1 MTDAKF
7 LLFVFS
13 TVIALA
19 GAIGTIAAG
28 RPLRAA
34 MSLLVTIIALAGLY
48 LTLHAQMLAAIQL
61 LVYAGAIVVLF
72 VFVIMLLGPS
82 ASTESSPSTL
92 VVRMLSLVGMTMFT
106 STVAFSFVGVASEWV
121 ALPEAFG
128 TVEGVG
134 MELYTKVL
142 VPFEI
147 VSFTLTTAVV
157 GAVAVARSK
166 TAHELAVAKQRA
178 VATDAAAAAQPAE

>member
-7 LLFVFS
+7 ILFVFS
-13 TVIALA
+13 TLLALA
-19 GAIGTIAAG
+19 GAIGTIASE

-34 MSLLVTIIALAGLY
+34 MSLLVTIISLAGLY
-48 LTLHAQMLAAIQL
+48 LTLHAELLAAIQL
-61 LVYAGAIVVLF
+61 IVYAGAIVVLF

-82 ASTESSPSTL
+82 ATTPSSHGTL
-92 VVRMLSLVGMTMFT
+92 LVRMLSLVGMGMFT
-106 STVAFSFVGVASEWV
+106 STIAFSFVDVASEWIV
-121 ALPEAFG
+121 LPENFG

-134 MELYTKVL
+134 LELYTKAL

-157 GAVAVARSK
+157 GAIAVARSK
-166 TAHELAVAKQRA
+166 TARELAVSKERA
-178 VATDAAAAAQPAE
+178 ASEAAAVAQPAE

>member
-7 LLFVFS
+7 ILFVIS
-13 TVIALA
+13 AVLALA
-19 GAIGTIAAG
+19 GALGTIASQ

-82 ASTESSPSTL
+82 ARTPSSPSTL
-92 VVRMLSLVGMTMFT
+92 VVRMLSLVGMAMFT

-121 ALPEAFG
+121 SLPETFG

-134 MELYTKVL
+134 LELYTKVL

-157 GAVAVARSK
+157 GAVGIARSK
-166 TAHELAVAKQRA
+166 TARELAAAKREA
-178 VATDAAAAAQPAE
+178 AEAAAVAQPAE

>member
-7 LLFVFS
+7 ILFVFA
-13 TVIALA
+13 TILALA
-19 GAIGTIAAG
+19 GAIGTIASQ

-34 MSLLVTIIALAGLY
+34 MSLLVTIISLAGLY
-48 LTLHAQMLAAIQL
+48 LTLHAELLAAIQL

-82 ASTESSPSTL
+82 ATTESSPGTL
-92 VVRMLSLVGMTMFT
+92 MVRMLSLVGMGMFT
-106 STVAFSFVGVASEWV
+106 STIAFSFVDVASEWIV
-121 ALPEAFG
+121 LPETFG

-134 MELYTKVL
+134 LELYTKAL

-157 GAVAVARSK
+157 GAVAIARAK
-166 TAHELAVAKQRA
+166 TARELAVSKERSASE
-178 VATDAAAAAQPAE
+178 AAAVAQPAE